1 MPTKTQQIENAN
13 VLLQHSQLKM
23 PTKTKTWSN
32 GNVSKTKTKNF
43 NPKNNKVNQ
52 AIEVTL
58 K

>member
-1 MPTKTQQIENAN
+1 MLNF
-13 VLLQHSQLKM
+13 LLQHNQLKM
-23 PTKTKTWSN
+23 PTKTLTWSN
-32 GNVSKTKTKNF
+32 GKVANNKTKNF